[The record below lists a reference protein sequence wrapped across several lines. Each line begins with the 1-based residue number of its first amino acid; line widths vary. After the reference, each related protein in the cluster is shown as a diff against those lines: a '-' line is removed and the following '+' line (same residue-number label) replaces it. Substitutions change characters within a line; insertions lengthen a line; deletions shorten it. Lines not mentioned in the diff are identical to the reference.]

1 MSMIVTR
8 EEARASLTQLHRP
21 VVKKDAYALLSGKP
35 LYTDDLAP
43 ADALVVKVLHSPHAF
58 ARIVS
63 IDTSRA
69 LKVPGVVA
77 VYTYEDVP
85 KRRFTLAGQS
95 YPEASPYDR
104 LLLDQVVRYEGDEV
118 AIVAAE
124 TERAAERALRAIR
137 VEYELLEPVLDFT
150 QAIDNPRVIHDEDD
164 YHVNG
169 TWIRNDRMRNIVS
182 SGVSEVGDLEAAF
195 AEADVVIERTYHT
208 CANEQ
213 AMMETFQAFA
223 EIDAHGRISVTA
235 STQVPFHVR
244 RMVAAA
250 LDIPQARVR
259 VVKPRIG
266 GGFGAKQSGCN
277 EIFCAFV
284 TYKTGR
290 PSKIVYTREETN
302 TASNARHEMQ
312 LKVRLGARRDGT
324 FTAIDLYALSN
335 QGAYGEHGPTTI
347 GLAGH
352 KSLPLYNRVM
362 ASRFAYDVVY
372 TNTKPAGA
380 FRGYGA
386 TQGLFAVESVVNEM
400 ADELGID
407 PIELR
412 LKNLTR
418 EGEVLAQYDGN
429 TLFSTGAA
437 ACLERARDMIG
448 WREKGLRRDEG
459 THARGLGVALAMQG
473 SAIAGIDIGS
483 VDLRLE
489 EEGFYT
495 LSIGATDMGTGCDT
509 ILAQFAA
516 EALGCTV
523 DEVTVRGVDTDTS
536 PYDTGSY
543 ASATTYVTGMAV
555 VKAAEKLIDTFRA
568 YAAQLWHV
576 SAEDVFF
583 DGTRL
588 YTVAEPGVAGTSGL
602 PAPAPQHPEVP
613 EFAEVTGD
621 IEAMR
626 RAYRVVGAPGVSAP
640 EGEELPAVREMSLAD
655 FAYACIRGG
664 DGDCL
669 TAHAAASSP
678 TSPPPFMAG
687 IAEVDVDK
695 ETGAVKVLDYV
706 GVVDCGTV
714 VNTNLARVQA
724 EGGIGQGIGMALTED
739 VQRGPTGRMRTR
751 TFMQYKIPS
760 REDIPRVRV
769 DFRESYEPT
778 GPYGAKSIG
787 EVVINTPPPAIASA
801 VAHAVGSYV
810 RELPITPEKVLQGR
824 EA

>member
-8 EEARASLTQLHRP
+8 EDARRDLKRLHAP
-21 VVKKDAYALLSGKP
+21 EVKKDARALLSGKP
-35 LYTDDLAP
+35 VYTDDIAP
-43 ADALVVKVLHSPHAF
+43 ADALVVKILHSPHAF
-58 ARIVS
+58 ARIAA

-77 VYTYEDVP
+77 VYTYRDVP
-85 KRRFTLAGQS
+85 RRRFTLAGQS

-104 LLLDQVVRYEGDEV
+104 LLLDELVRYEGDEV

-124 TERAAERALRAIR
+124 TERAAERALRLIR
-137 VEYELLEPVLDFT
+137 VDYEVLEPVLDFT
-150 QAIDNPRVIHDEDD
+150 RAKGAASVIHPEDD

-169 TWIRNDRMRNIVS
+169 AWINNDRLRNVVS
-182 SGVSEVGDLEAAF
+182 SGESAVGDLEAAF
-195 AEADVVIERTYHT
+195 AEADEVIERTYHT
-208 CANEQ
+208 RANEQ

-223 EIDAHGRISVTA
+223 ELDAYGRVVVTA

-284 TYKTGR
+284 TLKTGR
-290 PSKIVYTREETN
+290 PAKIVYTREETN

-312 LKVRLGARRDGT
+312 LTVRLGAKRDGT
-324 FTAIDLYALSN
+324 LVAIDLYALSN

-352 KSLPLYNRVM
+352 KSLPLYNRVR
-362 ASRFAYDVVY
+362 ASRFSYDVVY

-386 TQGLFAVESVVNEM
+386 TQGLFALESAVNEM
-400 ADELGID
+400 ADLLGLD
-407 PIELR
+407 PIEMR

-418 EGEVLAQYDGN
+418 AGEVMGQYYGN

-437 ACLERARDMIG
+437 ACLERARAMIG
-448 WREKGLRRDEG
+448 WDEKGLRRDMG
-459 THARGLGVALAMQG
+459 THVRGLGVALAMQG

-489 EEGFYT
+489 EDGFYT

-516 EALGCTV
+516 EALGCSV
-523 DEVTVRGVDTDTS
+523 DDVVVHGVDTDVS

-555 VKAAEKLIDTFRA
+555 IKAAEELIASMRA
-568 YAAQLWHV
+568 YAARLWDV
-576 SAEDVFF
+576 PADEVFF
-583 DGTRL
+583 DGRRL
-588 YTVAEPGVAGTSGL
+588 YAVPGAAAAEVSDA
-602 PAPAPQHPEVP
+602 P
-613 EFAEVTGD
+613 EFSEVTGD
-621 IEAMR
+621 IDHMA

-640 EGEELPAVREMSLAD
+640 EAPDAPAARELDLRA
-655 FAYACIRGG
+655 FANACVRGG

-695 ETGAVKVLDYV
+695 ETGEVSVVDYV

-751 TFMQYKIPS
+751 TFLQYKIPS
-760 REDIPRVRV
+760 REDVKRVRV
-769 DFRESYEPT
+769 DFCESYEPT

-801 VAHAVGSYV
+801 VAHATGVQV
-810 RELPITPEKVLQGR
+810 RTLPITPEKILLGIGD
-824 EA
+824 